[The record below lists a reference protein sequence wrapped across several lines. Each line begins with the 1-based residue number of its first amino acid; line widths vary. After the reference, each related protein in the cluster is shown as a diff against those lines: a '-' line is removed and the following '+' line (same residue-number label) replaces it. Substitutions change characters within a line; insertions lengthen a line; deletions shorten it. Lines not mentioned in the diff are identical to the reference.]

1 MKLKFKTGNF
11 MTKLGSFNK
20 KKKRKH
26 NIKDMYGTGWYA
38 TAPAGE
44 RSNWKEL
51 ATAVPDPHQ

>member
-1 MKLKFKTGNF
+1 

-20 KKKRKH
+20 KKKGKH

-44 RSNWKEL
+44 GSNWKEL

>member
-1 MKLKFKTGNF
+1 

-20 KKKRKH
+20 KKKKRKY

>member
-1 MKLKFKTGNF
+1 

-20 KKKRKH
+20 KKKERKH